1 MAKARTKRMTPLSW
15 AALVLIALIG
25 WPVLVVPAQWLA
37 GGGDDFGHLVRT
49 VLPGY
54 VVNSGL
60 LALLVGLGTVAIGT
74 ATGWLVALC
83 RFPGRRTLEW
93 ALVLPLALPAYV
105 TAYALTDFLQVSGP
119 VQTWLRDLTGLTARA
134 MWFPNIRSLPGAALV
149 LTLALYPYVYLA
161 ARLAFRAQGER
172 IVEAG
177 RTLGATPGQAFR
189 RLALPLARPA
199 IAAGAALAM
208 MEALA
213 DFGAVSYFGIPTFT
227 TGIYRTWFSMGD
239 AVGAARLASLL
250 LLAVALLV
258 YGEQRARSRA
268 RYFGRSSAVAPS
280 TRLTLAGWHAALAV
294 LVCALPVLLGFAVPV
309 AILGA
314 LALDAGALPD
324 ARYWAMT
331 GNTVTVAVAAA
342 GLAMGVALVVAFAAR
357 LDGHR
362 RVHAGMRVAGMGY
375 AVPGSI
381 IAVGV
386 LIPLTALDTALDDLA
401 GRWLGLDPGLV
412 FTGTEAALVA
422 AYVVRFLALA
432 LNTVNAGL
440 EKVSPSMDAAAHSLG
455 AGRGRLIARVHAPLL
470 RGSVL
475 TGVMLVFVEAVKE
488 LPATLILRPFN
499 FDTLAVEAH
508 NLAADERLGEAALPA
523 LTIALLGLLPVWAL
537 TRTMTAGER
546 TDAPAPV
553 QPRRVLMP
561 SMRRVSL
568 PAGLVV
574 ATLAGVLLVLAAGP
588 RAQAQAPA
596 REVNVYSARHY
607 PTDEQLY
614 KGFEAATGIRVNR
627 LEGSSDA
634 LIARITRE
642 GDNSPADILLTV
654 DAGRLWR
661 AEQAGLF
668 APTEVPALDERI
680 PAHLR
685 HPDGLWYGFS
695 TRARMIF
702 LRKGAGLDGRVTR
715 YEDLAAPFLED
726 RVCIR
731 SSGNIYNLSLLASMV
746 AHQGSEAAEAWAQG
760 VVDNFARRP
769 QGGDTDQIRAVAA
782 GACDVAV
789 ANSYYFARLMA
800 SDDPQDQ
807 AVVEALVPV
816 FPNQDGRGAHVN
828 VSGAG
833 VIKTAPHPQAAL
845 AFLTYLASDGAQAI
859 FARGNNE
866 YPAARGAAQAPVL
879 DRLGPF
885 KADRLNVSALGRYQ
899 ADAQRIFDRVGWP

>member
-1 MAKARTKRMTPLSW
+1 MTALSW
-15 AALVLIALIG
+15 AALALIVLIG

-37 GGGDDFGHLVRT
+37 TGGGSFGHLVRT

-54 VVNSGL
+54 ALNSAL
-60 LALLVGLGTVAIGT
+60 LALCVGLGTVLIGT

-119 VQTWLRDLTGLTARA
+119 VQTWLRDLTGLTARQ
-134 MWFPNIRSLPGAALV
+134 MWFPNIRSLPGAVVV

-213 DFGAVSYFGIPTFT
+213 DFGAVSYFGVATFT

-268 RYFGRSSAVAPS
+268 RYFGRSSAVAPA
-280 TRLTLAGWHAALAV
+280 TRLTLAGWHAALAL

-314 LALDAGALPD
+314 VALDAGAVPD

-331 GNTVTVAVAAA
+331 GNTLTVAAA
-342 GLAMGVALVVAFAAR
+342 AAVLAMGVALTVAYAVR

-362 RVHAGMRVAGMGY
+362 RVRAGMRIAGMGY

-386 LIPLTALDTALDDLA
+386 LIPLTALDGALDDVA
-401 GRWLGLDPGLV
+401 GRWFGLDLGLV
-412 FTGTEAALVA
+412 FTGTAAALVA

-440 EKVSPSMDAAAHSLG
+440 EKVSPAMDAAAHSLG

-475 TGVMLVFVEAVKE
+475 TGVMLVFVETVKE

-537 TRTMTAGER
+537 TRTMTAGDR
-546 TDAPAPV
+546 TAAPVPV

-588 RAQAQAPA
+588 RVHAQASAPA

-634 LIARITRE
+634 LIARIARE
-642 GDNSPADILLTV
+642 GDNSPADILMTV

-702 LRKGAGLDGRVTR
+702 LRKGAGLEGRVTR
-715 YEDLAAPFLED
+715 YEDLAEPFLED

-746 AHQGSEAAEAWAQG
+746 AHQGTEAAEAWAQG
-760 VVDNFARRP
+760 VADNFARRP

-800 SDDPQDQ
+800 SDDAQDQ
-807 AVVEALVPV
+807 AVVEAVLPV
-816 FPNQDGRGAHVN
+816 FPNQDGRGTHVN

-833 VIKTAPHPQAAL
+833 VIKTAPHPQAAV

-866 YPAARGAAQAPVL
+866 YPAARGAEQAPVL
-879 DRLGPF
+879 DRLGAF
-885 KADRLNVSALGRYQ
+885 KADQLNVSALGRHQ